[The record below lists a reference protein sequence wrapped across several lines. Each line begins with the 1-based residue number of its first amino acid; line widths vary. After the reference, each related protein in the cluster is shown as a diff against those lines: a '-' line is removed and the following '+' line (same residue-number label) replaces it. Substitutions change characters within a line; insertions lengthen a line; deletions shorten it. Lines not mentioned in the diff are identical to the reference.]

1 MAEKHMKARFLAT
14 LGGIVLSVALGCGT
28 ASAATAL
35 STEATLQQVYCQ
47 TPQFS
52 SYVKFTTPSRP
63 TPGGGLVCY
72 DGTGTATIDLASV
85 TRFSAGAHSGSFQYR
100 QRPGLPI
107 IYRPFSSGQQQDF
120 TSAVEVTSLTINS

>member
-1 MAEKHMKARFLAT
+1 MKARFLAT
-14 LGGIVLSVALGCGT
+14 LGGIVLSVALECGT
-28 ASAATAL
+28 ASAATAP
-35 STEATLQQVYCQ
+35 STEATLQQVQPVYCQ

-63 TPGGGLVCY
+63 TPGSGLVCY
-72 DGTGTATIDLASV
+72 DGTGTATIDLAGV

-107 IYRPFSSGQQQDF
+107 IYRPFNSEQQQDF
-120 TSAVEVTSLTINS
+120 TSAVEVTALTINS